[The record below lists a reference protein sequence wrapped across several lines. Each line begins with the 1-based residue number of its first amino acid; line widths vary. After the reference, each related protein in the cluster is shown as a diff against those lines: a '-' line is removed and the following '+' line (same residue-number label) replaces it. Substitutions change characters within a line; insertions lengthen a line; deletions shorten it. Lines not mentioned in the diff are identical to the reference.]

1 MHPLLQRQIAGYRLT
16 EFVGAGGMGEVF
28 KASHIETGRL
38 AAVKVLHR
46 PEFAARFRNEAY
58 VQASL
63 NHPNIA
69 ALYDFA
75 QVDEHPALI
84 MEWVDG
90 QSLDRLIRQKGRLG
104 NDDAIRIF
112 SQIVE
117 AVAYLHE
124 KGIIHRDLKPSN
136 VRVRPDG
143 QVRLLDF
150 GIAKGVD
157 TPRFTQAGYAV
168 GTSEYMAP
176 EQFRSRVEAKSDIWA
191 LGVLLYEM
199 TTGYLPFDDRNPL
212 LLRGHIER
220 GQYTD
225 PRLLVPGLAQPLI
238 SIISDCLQ
246 TNPTKRPAA
255 AALVEKLNGHQ
266 SALVVL
272 SDWSNRLTINSVKRY
287 LLPITIGLG
296 IVGFGYFFTQLPP
309 DEQEVIPSGQIVPAV
324 EKIKVEVINVDYDVQ
339 LLLPD
344 GTVQVSE
351 PFTVKRTPGKST
363 SITIRHQ
370 GVERRYVIDPDVK
383 DLYQC
388 YFDR

>member
-38 AAVKVLHR
+38 TAIKVLHR

-58 VQASL
+58 LQASL

-69 ALYDFA
+69 ALYDFV

-104 NDDAIRIF
+104 NEAAIRIF
-112 SQIVE
+112 SQIVD

-136 VRVRPDG
+136 VRVRPNG
-143 QVRLLDF
+143 EVKLLDF
-150 GIAKGVD
+150 GIAKGTD

-176 EQFRSRVEAKSDIWA
+176 EQFRSRVEAKSDVWA

-199 TTGYLPFDDRNPL
+199 ITGYLPFDDRNPL

-220 GQYTD
+220 GQFTD
-225 PRLLVPGLAQPLI
+225 PRLLVPGISQILLALI
-238 SIISDCLQ
+238 TDCLQ
-246 TNPTKRPAA
+246 TNTTKRPAA
-255 AALVEKLNGHQ
+255 AALIEKLHGHQ
-266 SALVVL
+266 STLV
-272 SDWSNRLTINSVKRY
+272 SISAWSNKLMLNGLKRY
-287 LLPITIGLG
+287 LVPTIFGLG
-296 IVGFGYFFTQLPP
+296 VLVLGYFFSQLPP
-309 DEQEVIPSGQIVPAV
+309 AQQKIKPSDQSQKVV
-324 EKIKVEVINVDYDVQ
+324 DQIKVEVINVDYDVQ

-344 GTVQVSE
+344 GSIQVSE